1 MDTTTMGMPGQQIG
15 QIGKTSTYS
24 LNAGTYG
31 GTAAQNLPGTYQKSA
46 NAYPQSNARSAATS
60 TTGFANKSGN
70 YPEKK
75 FRAGSISATVWV
87 NKAQPVNGVQGEYKT
102 VSLERSYTD
111 KEGKWQSTNALRVN
125 DVPKAA
131 AALQKAYE
139 YLVLQEQDLF
149 KGGR

>member
-1 MDTTTMGMPGQQIG
+1 MNTTNIGLSNPQIG
-15 QIGKTSTYS
+15 QPSAYPSQLGQKSVLPAPTSAYQSKNAYS
-24 LNAGTYG
+24 MSSGVASGTG
-31 GTAAQNLPGTYQKSA
+31 SSTAATVNVQRT
-46 NAYPQSNARSAATS
+46 
-60 TTGFANKSGN
+60 GN

-75 FRAGSISATVWV
+75 FRAGGVSATIWV
-87 NKAQPVNGVQGEYKT
+87 NKGHAQTGADTEYKT

-111 KEGKWQSTNALRVN
+111 KEGKWQSTSTLRVN

>member
-1 MDTTTMGMPGQQIG
+1 MNTTGLGLPSQQVQQTYPSIG
-15 QIGKTSTYS
+15 VKS
-24 LNAGTYG
+24 LAGTQTNYARS
-31 GTAAQNLPGTYQKSA
+31 T
-46 NAYPQSNARSAATS
+46 NAYLATGSVPSAANTA
-60 TTGFANKSGN
+60 TRNKSGN

-75 FRAGSISATVWV
+75 FRAGGISATVWV
-87 NKAQPVNGVQGEYKT
+87 NKVQQANGTEGEYKT

-111 KEGKWQSTNALRVN
+111 KEGKWQSTQTLRVN

>member
-1 MDTTTMGMPGQQIG
+1 MNTTTLGLQSQP
-15 QIGKTSTYS
+15 IGKNSVYPSSIAGTT
-24 LNAGTYG
+24 GTYG
-31 GTAAQNLPGTYQKSA
+31 TQVYTKNVQPSKSA
-46 NAYPQSNARSAATS
+46 YIAPSAQIVQPVQSS
-60 TTGFANKSGN
+60 TKSGN

-75 FRAGSISATVWV
+75 FRAGGISATIWV
-87 NKAQPVNGVQGEYKT
+87 NKAKQANGTEGEYKT

-111 KEGKWQSTNALRVN
+111 KEGKWQSTQTLRVN

-149 KGGR
+149 KGGY

>member
-1 MDTTTMGMPGQQIG
+1 MNTTTLGLQSQ
-15 QIGKTSTYS
+15 QIGKTNVHPISSVT
-24 LNAGTYG
+24 GTYG
-31 GTAAQNLPGTYQKSA
+31 TQVRMQSIQPSKSAYIAPSAQNVSA
-46 NAYPQSNARSAATS
+46 S
-60 TTGFANKSGN
+60 TKSGN

-75 FRAGSISATVWV
+75 FRAGGISATIWV
-87 NKAQPVNGVQGEYKT
+87 NKAKQANGVEGEYKT

-111 KEGKWQSTNALRVN
+111 KEGKWQSTQTLRVN

-131 AALQKAYE
+131 AALQKAFE

>member
-1 MDTTTMGMPGQQIG
+1 MNTTSLGLPSQQVQQTYPSIG
-15 QIGKTSTYS
+15 VKS
-24 LNAGTYG
+24 LAGTQTNY
-31 GTAAQNLPGTYQKSA
+31 
-46 NAYPQSNARSAATS
+46 AR
-60 TTGFANKSGN
+60 GNKSGN

-75 FRAGSISATVWV
+75 FRAGGISATVWV
-87 NKAQPVNGVQGEYKT
+87 NKVQQANGTEGEYKT

-111 KEGKWQSTNALRVN
+111 KEGKWQSTQTLRVN